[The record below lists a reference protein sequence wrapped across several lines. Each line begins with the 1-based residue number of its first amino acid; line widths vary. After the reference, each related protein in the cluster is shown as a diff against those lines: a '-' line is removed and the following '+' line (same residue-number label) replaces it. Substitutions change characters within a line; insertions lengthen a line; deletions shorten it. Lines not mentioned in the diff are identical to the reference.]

1 MSESDEQMTWDMQ
14 ELKQL
19 LSEHIQERDLEPC
32 RQYPRSIEGMA
43 KWLAEPAVA
52 DWLIARSKKTPYT
65 HLNGYME
72 RDWLFNPYLTHE
84 DKMALKKQGLP
95 LPPSSERPSG
105 RVHHILRRDLDR
117 HHHSH
122 PWDAQTIILR
132 GWYKE
137 LRLMPD
143 GSEQEFLRTA
153 GDTASL
159 TFSDYHRI
167 IEVSEGGVWTLFITH
182 KYQGTWGFLVDGQ
195 KVPYRQYLGL
205 D

>member
-1 MSESDEQMTWDMQ
+1 MTWDMR
-14 ELKQL
+14 ELKL
-19 LSEHIQERDLEPC
+19 ILNDYYTERPDLDPC
-32 RQYPRSIEGMA
+32 AWPRSIEGMA
-43 KWLAEPAVA
+43 SLLAAPDVA

-72 RDWLFNPYLTHE
+72 RDWLFNPYLTYE
-84 DKMALKKQGLP
+84 DKQALKEQGLP
-95 LPPSSERPSG
+95 LPPSSDQPSG

-117 HHHSH
+117 HHHDH

-132 GWYKE
+132 GWYRE
-137 LRLMPD
+137 IRLLAD
-143 GSEQEFLRTA
+143 GSEQEFLRVA

-159 TFSDYHRI
+159 NYGEFHRI

-195 KVPYRQYLGL
+195 KVPYRQYLGWE
-205 D
+205 